1 MTEGHMTPQAPPEFV
16 RRRVHIRYARPHSLY
31 LRGPVTGTPYV
42 FNPEAGTAVEAGD
55 ADALL
60 ETGLFVRA

>member
-1 MTEGHMTPQAPPEFV
+1 MTDGSMTPHSTPEFV
-16 RRRVHIRYARPHSLY
+16 RRRVQIRYARPHSLY

-42 FNPEAGTAVEAGD
+42 FNPDAGTAVDAID

>member
-1 MTEGHMTPQAPPEFV
+1 MPHSTPDFA
-16 RRRVHIRYARPHSLY
+16 RRRINIRYARPHSLY
-31 LRGPVTGTPYV
+31 LRGPVTGTPYL
-42 FNPEAGTAVEAGD
+42 FNPEAGTAVDPGD